1 MDTGYGNDL
10 SRQLAGRCFL
20 ITGSTQGLGETTA
33 RLFAARGAQGL
44 LITGRDTQRGAAVAD
59 DLANSGCAA
68 HFMPAD
74 LADVAQA
81 RALVSEAEK
90 RFGTLHGVVNCAAS
104 TARGSLLD
112 ATPDAFDRMFAIN
125 ARAPFFIM
133 QEAARIMVREGIAG
147 TIVNICSVSA
157 YGGQSFLS
165 TYAASKAALVV
176 MTRNAAFSLLR
187 NRIRANVLNVGW
199 MDTPGEHA
207 IQRRFHDAPDDWLVA
222 VERREPYGRLVKPDE
237 VARAAAYLSSEESG
251 LMSGAVIDL
260 DQGVVGCGDGRTP
273 QPDAPMVWP
282 SPEPGAT

>member
-44 LITGRDTQRGAAVAD
+44 LITGRDAQRGTAVAG
-59 DLANSGCAA
+59 AVAQAGCAA
-68 HFMPAD
+68 HFVPAD

-81 RALVSEAEK
+81 RALVAEAEQ

-104 TARGSLLD
+104 TERGSLLD
-112 ATPDAFDRMFAIN
+112 ATPDEYDRMFAIN
-125 ARAPFFIM
+125 TRAPFFIM
-133 QEAARIMVREGIAG
+133 QEAARIMVRDQIAG
-147 TIVNICSVSA
+147 TMVNICSVSA

-176 MTRNAAFSLLR
+176 MTKNAAFSLLR

-207 IQRRFHDAPDDWLVA
+207 IQRRFHDAPADWLQA
-222 VERREPYGRLVKPDE
+222 VEAREPYGRLVKPDE

-251 LMSGAVIDL
+251 LMTGAVIDL

-273 QPDAPMVWP
+273 QPDAPMAWP
-282 SPEPGAT
+282 SPEQSVK